1 MTITLE
7 SVEIS
12 PEVLK
17 TLKADARGRINLGT
31 EFADKRVTVLVQAV
45 QEE

>member
-7 SVEIS
+7 SVDID
-12 PEVLK
+12 PERLK

-31 EFADKRVTVLVQAV
+31 EFGGKRVTVLVQEV
-45 QEE
+45 EE